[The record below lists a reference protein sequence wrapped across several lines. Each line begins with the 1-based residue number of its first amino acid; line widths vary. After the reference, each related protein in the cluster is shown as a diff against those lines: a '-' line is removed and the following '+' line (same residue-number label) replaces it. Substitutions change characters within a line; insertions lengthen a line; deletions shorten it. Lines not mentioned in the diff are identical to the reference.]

1 MHLPVVV
8 SREVE
13 AAVAAGRPVVALET
27 VAISFGFPRPMNFDL
42 GREFE
47 DLLREMGVVPA
58 TIAVLDGVAKVGLS
72 ADELRRVSQE
82 TVHKASVRDLPV
94 LIGKGLSGATT
105 IAATAWLAARAGI
118 AVFAAEGLGGVHPG
132 AGHTDESADL
142 VTLATTPVALVSSG
156 VKSLLDIGATLERLD
171 TLSVPVVGYRTRRF
185 PRFWVSES
193 EFVLDW
199 SVDSAAEIVA
209 IMRAQRAL
217 GSRAGLLVANPV
229 PPESQLDPMLHDSA
243 IADAVAAAAASG
255 IVGKDVTPYI
265 MDRVVAA
272 TNGHSINVNRE
283 MIRGNIRLAGEIAK
297 AWAQAEEGATRS
309 HS

>member
-199 SVDSAAEIVA
+199 SVDSAA
-209 IMRAQRAL
+209 
-217 GSRAGLLVANPV
+217 
-229 PPESQLDPMLHDSA
+229 DP
-243 IADAVAAAAASG
+243 
-255 IVGKDVTPYI
+255 
-265 MDRVVAA
+265 
-272 TNGHSINVNRE
+272 
-283 MIRGNIRLAGEIAK
+283 
-297 AWAQAEEGATRS
+297 
-309 HS
+309 